1 MDGAVSGETEETET
15 GDEDGKQ
22 SKIEEH
28 ALEPVF
34 GGIEFGE
41 VFVDEGIFEGALGF
55 HALPVLAEGG
65 NSLLDMIRCD
75 IYRDIMVEPGIEHA
89 ESEWL
94 DGFLQRPVVE
104 VFGDADDRAFI
115 PPHFEF
121 FSHGFFGIAI
131 AEAPRG
137 SLIED
142 KRMRGIRGELVGKSP
157 AGSHLYA
164 IVMEVLEID
173 YIEIEISALQ
183 DTAAVFDL

>member
-1 MDGAVSGETEETET
+1 MEA
-15 GDEDGKQ
+15 
-22 SKIEEH
+22 
-28 ALEPVF
+28 VF

-41 VFVDEGIFEGALGF
+41 VFVDEGILEGTLGF
-55 HALPVLAEGG
+55 HVLPVLTEGG

-89 ESEWL
+89 ESEGL

-121 FSHGFFGIAI
+121 FSHGFCGIAI

-142 KRMRGIRGELVGKSP
+142 KRMCGIRGELIGKGP

-164 IVMEVLEID
+164 IVTEVLEID
-173 YIEIEISALQ
+173 YIEIEIGALQ
-183 DTAAVFDL
+183 DTSAVFDL